1 MVGENFQYPCELAV
15 SVGKICVTNVGNGI
29 MHLNSVETGTG
40 EGGGRGRQ
48 ALWYLSASLVSLTRS
63 YRGNAIK

>member
-1 MVGENFQYPCELAV
+1 M
-15 SVGKICVTNVGNGI
+15 TNVGNGI